1 MNPHSEAV
9 VSECVTLRLTTE
21 QQDQL
26 RRLTGREARAL
37 VIATEWL
44 DDLIAEDE
52 EATPPGEQFEEF
64 VWECLNPYP

>member
-1 MNPHSEAV
+1 MGD
-9 VSECVTLRLTTE
+9 CITLRLTTE

-26 RRLTGREARAL
+26 RRLTGREARTL

-44 DDLIAEDE
+44 DELIGDDDEDL
-52 EATPPGEQFEEF
+52 PHGEFEEM